1 MDLIISAKKRNSVTG
16 VAHISTKKGMCLISS
31 TENTIHQILKHFL
44 ETKAWTKSGDK
55 VVKKTPILSKEKA
68 LEHNINHKLPA
79 PYFVDN
85 TRRPLKEVKYRL
97 AVSVTGGH
105 FGYSKHPEK

>member
-16 VAHISTKKGMCLISS
+16 VAHILTKNGMCLISS
-31 TENTIHQILKHFL
+31 TENTIHQILRHFL
-44 ETKAWTKSGDK
+44 NSKAWAKSGDK
-55 VVKKTPILSKEKA
+55 VVKKTPILAREKA

-85 TRRPLKEVKYRL
+85 TRRPLKEVKHRL
-97 AVSVTGGH
+97 AVSVTGAYFEHKKTG
-105 FGYSKHPEK
+105 S